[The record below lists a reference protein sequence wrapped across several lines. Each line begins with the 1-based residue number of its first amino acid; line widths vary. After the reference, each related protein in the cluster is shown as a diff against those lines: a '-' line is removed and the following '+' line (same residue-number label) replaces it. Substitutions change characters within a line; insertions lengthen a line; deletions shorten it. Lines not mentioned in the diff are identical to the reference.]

1 LNTFNVLDSN
11 TFRTIEKYLFKSI
24 HHTDCVAYYKFL
36 RIVSCLIIIEVQ
48 CNNGLP
54 PVPISNVKYGPN
66 KRGIGR
72 DFSDEA
78 PVYFVGHD
86 AAYVGICLIDIADA
100 VIIWEVGKRREIS
113 LFEN

>member
-11 TFRTIEKYLFKSI
+11 AFRTIKKYLFKSI
-24 HHTDCVAYYKFL
+24 HHTDCIAHDKIFG
-36 RIVSCLIIIEVQ
+36 IVSCLTIIEVQ

-78 PVYFVGHD
+78 PVDFIGHN
-86 AAYVGICLIDIADA
+86 AAYVGICLVDIADV